1 MPFTSDLELQL
12 FSRVSPS
19 FIQSLSGAWWS
30 SDLLLSVSFMLQ
42 VFVSLEDKGI
52 REMRSLFNEACI
64 VTLYK
69 LAMMCLDWN
78 EKKVVSFCLAWMK
91 KFLRFSFLRRRS
103 HFILSGCTLYIWS
116 SLLCRIFCLMP
127 DMICISLIHI
137 SCNGTAGGNKTFHQT
152 LLRGRIWKTE
162 VCRETSPQ

>member
-12 FSRVSPS
+12 YNRVSSS

-30 SDLLLSVSFMLQ
+30 SDLLLSLSFMLQ

-78 EKKVVSFCLAWMK
+78 EKNVVSFCLA
-91 KFLRFSFLRRRS
+91 
-103 HFILSGCTLYIWS
+103 
-116 SLLCRIFCLMP
+116 
-127 DMICISLIHI
+127 
-137 SCNGTAGGNKTFHQT
+137 
-152 LLRGRIWKTE
+152 
-162 VCRETSPQ
+162 

>member
-1 MPFTSDLELQL
+1 MPLTSDLELQL
-12 FSRVSPS
+12 FSRVPLS

-30 SDLLLSVSFMLQ
+30 GDLLLSVSFMLQ

-78 EKKVVSFCLAWMK
+78 EKDVVSFCLA
-91 KFLRFSFLRRRS
+91 
-103 HFILSGCTLYIWS
+103 
-116 SLLCRIFCLMP
+116 
-127 DMICISLIHI
+127 
-137 SCNGTAGGNKTFHQT
+137 
-152 LLRGRIWKTE
+152 
-162 VCRETSPQ
+162 